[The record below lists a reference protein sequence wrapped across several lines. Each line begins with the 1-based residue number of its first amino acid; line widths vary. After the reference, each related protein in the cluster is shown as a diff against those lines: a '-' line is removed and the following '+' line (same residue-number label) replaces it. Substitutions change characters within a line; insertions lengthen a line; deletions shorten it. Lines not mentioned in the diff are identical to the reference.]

1 MRRCAAHRQAGCR
14 VDRPTGCIENQE
26 SRKTMLTA
34 EQNESLTR
42 VGPGTPMGNLMRRY
56 WQPVGAASELQTRWT
71 KRLRLLGEDLVLFRN
86 RQGKLGLIAEQCP
99 HRRASFA
106 HGIPTDDGIRCPYH
120 GWEFDAEGKCLSQ
133 PNEPDN
139 SAFRDKVATDA
150 YPVEEL
156 GGLLFAYLGPEPRP
170 LLPRFDGFVAQGAI
184 RMMGRAVLPVNWLQ
198 IMENSLDPIHT
209 EWLHGHHYEFQKEQE
224 GVKVA
229 ISAKHEKIAFNEFEF
244 GITKHRLLAGHSEDS
259 DDWRI
264 GHPIVFPNMLAVGN
278 GDEAS
283 RYFSF
288 QIRVPVDD
296 AQTLHL
302 WYNAYLPP
310 QGVDVPQRLT
320 DTVHV
325 YDVPFQDEHGE
336 FIVDNVDGQDMMAWV
351 TQGAI
356 ADRTRENLGS
366 TDQGIAIYRRVL
378 RREMK
383 KIEQGVDPMGIVR
396 DPAKNQRI
404 DLPNERNKH
413 HNSDGFA
420 SFMLRTHAKYSPI
433 APDLMRIF
441 EQPRA
446 AEEPLATSAQ
456 T

>member
-1 MRRCAAHRQAGCR
+1 M
-14 VDRPTGCIENQE
+14 E
-26 SRKTMLTA
+26 TA
-34 EQNESLTR
+34 EQNQLLTQ
-42 VGPGTPMGNLMRRY
+42 VGRGTPMGELLRRY
-56 WQPVGAASELQTRWT
+56 WQPIAAAAELDGKWTR
-71 KRLRLLGEDLVLFRN
+71 KVRLLGEDLILFRD
-86 RQGKLGLIAEQCP
+86 RQGQRGLIAEQCP
-99 HRRASFA
+99 HRRASFL
-106 HGIPTDDGIRCPYH
+106 HGIPTERGIRCPYH
-120 GWEFDAEGKCLSQ
+120 GWEFSAQGKCLNQ

-139 SAFRDKVATDA
+139 AVFREKVGTTA

-170 LLPRFDGFVAQGAI
+170 LLPKFDGFVTQGTI
-184 RMMGRAVLPVNWLQ
+184 RMMGRALLPVNWLQ

-229 ISAKHEKIAFNEFEF
+229 ISAKHEKIDFRGFEY

-278 GDEAS
+278 GDEKS

-296 AQTLHL
+296 GHTMHL
-302 WYNAYLPP
+302 WYNAYVPP
-310 QGVDVPQRLT
+310 KDADVPRRLL
-320 DTVHV
+320 DKVHV
-325 YDVPFQDEHGE
+325 YDVPFQDEHGD
-336 FIVDNVDGQDMMAWV
+336 FIVDNVDGQDMMAWIS
-351 TQGAI
+351 QGQI

-366 TDQGIAIYRRVL
+366 SDKGVAIYRRTLKREL
-378 RREMK
+378 R
-383 KIEQGVDPMGIVR
+383 KIEQGQDPMGIVR
-396 DPAKNQRI
+396 DPARNERI
-404 DLPNERNKH
+404 DLPNERKKH

-433 APDLMRIF
+433 APDLVRIF
-441 EQPRA
+441 EGEHQAVPA
-446 AEEPLATSAQ
+446 
-456 T
+456 